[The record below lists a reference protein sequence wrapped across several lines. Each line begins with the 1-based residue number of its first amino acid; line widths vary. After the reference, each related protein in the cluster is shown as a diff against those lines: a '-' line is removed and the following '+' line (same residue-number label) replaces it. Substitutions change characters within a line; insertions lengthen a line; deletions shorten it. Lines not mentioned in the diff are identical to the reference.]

1 MVSITNS
8 LKSVLKLS
16 EPTCYTD
23 SKVTLFWILGISK
36 EWKQFVQNRVTEIR
50 KCISPDHWKHCVGK
64 DNPADLPSR
73 GVALPDLAVSR
84 LWGEGPEW
92 LNDDISE
99 IHFEDLTIPE
109 ECVSELKIT
118 ESCNLLVTEER
129 KGLSEIIDCKQ
140 YSSVNR
146 LLRVTAY
153 ILRIAKYAKQN
164 TDDSNEKANTST
176 TLSGSEISRAETL
189 WIKEAQKELTSSKNF
204 ETWKR
209 QFGLFIDTEGLQRCG
224 GRLSNAEI
232 AYAMK
237 HPILLPKD
245 HYFTKL
251 VILRAHERV
260 LHNGVKETL
269 TELRSMFWIIRGR
282 SVVKLIIRQCT
293 VCLRYEGKPYNIV
306 TPPPL
311 PEFRVREQPPFTYTG
326 VDFAGPLHV
335 KEGSDNRTSK
345 VWICLYT
352 CCVVRVVHLDI
363 VPNLTTSAFL
373 RSFKRFTA
381 RRGLPRRLIS
391 DNGKT
396 FVAAAE
402 LIKATTIDEE
412 VQGYLAGVGVE
423 WQFNLERAPWW
434 GGFFERM
441 VKSAKRC
448 LRKIVGR
455 AKLNYD
461 ELLTAVTEVE
471 SIINSRT
478 LSYISSEDLEEPI
491 TPSHFLTGRR
501 LLRFPNR
508 LCHQQHD
515 PDDEDYVV
523 THEHF
528 TRRLKHLNTVLNQF
542 WKKWHQEYLLELR
555 EAHRYG
561 RKGTAISPISV
572 GSIVLVHDEKP
583 RGFWRLAKVNQL
595 LTGKDGLVRGA
606 VVKVTSGKDKF
617 TELQRPLQLLY
628 PLEVDQFVSQPDE
641 AQQDA
646 EEKRVEDTN
655 TETGVSC
662 NESNKDASGVPGR
675 RMPRTA
681 ANKAREKFQS
691 WNSDGRV

>member
-1 MVSITNS
+1 M
-8 LKSVLKLS
+8 
-16 EPTCYTD
+16 
-23 SKVTLFWILGISK
+23 
-36 EWKQFVQNRVTEIR
+36 
-50 KCISPDHWKHCVGK
+50 
-64 DNPADLPSR
+64 
-73 GVALPDLAVSR
+73 
-84 LWGEGPEW
+84 
-92 LNDDISE
+92 
-99 IHFEDLTIPE
+99 
-109 ECVSELKIT
+109 
-118 ESCNLLVTEER
+118 
-129 KGLSEIIDCKQ
+129 
-140 YSSVNR
+140 
-146 LLRVTAY
+146 RVTAY

-189 WIKEAQKELTSSKNF
+189 WIKEAQKESTSSKNF

-251 VILRAHERV
+251 VILRVHERV

-352 CCVVRVVHLDI
+352 CCVVRAVHLDI

-441 VKSAKRC
+441 VKSTKRC

-471 SIINSRT
+471 SIINSRP
-478 LSYISSEDLEEPI
+478 LSYISSEDLVEPI

-501 LLRFPNR
+501 LLSFPDR

-528 TRRLKHLNTVLNQF
+528 TRRLKHLNSVLNQF

-555 EAHRYG
+555 EAHRY
-561 RKGTAISPISV
+561 RKKGTAISPISV

-583 RGFWRLAKVNQL
+583 RRFWRLAKMNQL

-617 TELQRPLQLLY
+617 TELQQPLQLLY

-646 EEKRVEDTN
+646 EEKRVEDAN

>member
-1 MVSITNS
+1 M
-8 LKSVLKLS
+8 
-16 EPTCYTD
+16 
-23 SKVTLFWILGISK
+23 
-36 EWKQFVQNRVTEIR
+36 
-50 KCISPDHWKHCVGK
+50 
-64 DNPADLPSR
+64 
-73 GVALPDLAVSR
+73 
-84 LWGEGPEW
+84 
-92 LNDDISE
+92 
-99 IHFEDLTIPE
+99 
-109 ECVSELKIT
+109 
-118 ESCNLLVTEER
+118 
-129 KGLSEIIDCKQ
+129 
-140 YSSVNR
+140 
-146 LLRVTAY
+146 RVTAY

-164 TDDSNEKANTST
+164 TGDSNEKANTST

-232 AYAMK
+232 AYATK

-352 CCVVRVVHLDI
+352 CCVVRAVHLDI

-441 VKSAKRC
+441 VKSTKRC

-471 SIINSRT
+471 SIINSRPP
-478 LSYISSEDLEEPI
+478 SYISSEDLEEPI

-501 LLRFPNR
+501 LLSFPDR

-528 TRRLKHLNTVLNQF
+528 TRRLKHLNTVLNQL

-561 RKGTAISPISV
+561 KKGTAISPISV

-583 RGFWRLAKVNQL
+583 RRFWRLAKVNQL

>member
-1 MVSITNS
+1 MSLKLVGINLLLENYSANGTSWFPVFKELTKLLFPVEGISQIVEVYRLQGFCDASKKAYGAVVYLQMQTSTGNYTRFIESKTRVAPLRKQTIPRLELLSALLLSRLMVSITKS
-8 LKSVLKLS
+8 LKSVPKLS
-16 EPTCYTD
+16 DPTCYTD
-23 SKVTLFWILGISK
+23 SKVTLYWILGISK

-84 LWGEGPEW
+84 LWSEGPEW

-164 TDDSNEKANTST
+164 TDDSNEKASAST

-209 QFGLFIDTEGLQRCG
+209 QFGLFVDTEGLQRCG

-232 AYAMK
+232 AYTTK

-260 LHNGVKETL
+260 LHNGVRETL

-306 TPPPL
+306 SPPPL
-311 PEFRVREQPPFTYTG
+311 PEFRVREQPPFIYTG

-363 VPNLTTSAFL
+363 VPNLTTSAIL

-381 RRGLPRRLIS
+381 RRGLPRKLIS

-423 WQFNLERAPWW
+423 RQFNLERAPWW

-441 VKSAKRC
+441 VKSTKRC

-471 SIINSRT
+471 SIINSRP

-501 LLRFPNR
+501 LLSFPDR

-542 WKKWHQEYLLELR
+542 WKK
-555 EAHRYG
+555 
-561 RKGTAISPISV
+561 
-572 GSIVLVHDEKP
+572 
-583 RGFWRLAKVNQL
+583 
-595 LTGKDGLVRGA
+595 
-606 VVKVTSGKDKF
+606 
-617 TELQRPLQLLY
+617 
-628 PLEVDQFVSQPDE
+628 
-641 AQQDA
+641 
-646 EEKRVEDTN
+646 
-655 TETGVSC
+655 
-662 NESNKDASGVPGR
+662 
-675 RMPRTA
+675 
-681 ANKAREKFQS
+681 
-691 WNSDGRV
+691 